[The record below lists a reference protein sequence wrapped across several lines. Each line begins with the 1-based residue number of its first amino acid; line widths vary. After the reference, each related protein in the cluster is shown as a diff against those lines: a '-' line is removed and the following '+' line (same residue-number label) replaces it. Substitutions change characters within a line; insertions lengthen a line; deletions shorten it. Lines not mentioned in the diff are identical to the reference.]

1 MSEVYIR
8 SQNKEKLYRLGGNYA
23 CVEYG
28 EYEDIKKKR
37 GGATKMRQITVG
49 IHGKG
54 GEAGIKAIQQLAGMV
69 DSLKQCQTPQEVYDR
84 YLQITGYCKC
94 CVDCNFID
102 QKGADELMCLAA
114 YLAGN
119 EQARAEVQQKAG
131 KKA

>member
-1 MSEVYIR
+1 MKS
-8 SQNKEKLYRLGGNYA
+8 
-23 CVEYG
+23 
-28 EYEDIKKKR
+28 
-37 GGATKMRQITVG
+37 MRQQKRKYCTGKNTKKHQAWKITSFISSMYARTVG

-119 EQARAEVQQKAG
+119 EQARAEAQQKAG